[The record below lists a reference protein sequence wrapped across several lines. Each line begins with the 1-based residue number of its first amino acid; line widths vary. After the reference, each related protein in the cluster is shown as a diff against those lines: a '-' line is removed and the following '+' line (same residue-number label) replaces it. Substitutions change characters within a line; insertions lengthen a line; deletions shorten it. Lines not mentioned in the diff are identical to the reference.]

1 MLAIINEDYPKFR
14 LIQDLTENDFL
25 INYFITL
32 LNIKCSSL
40 EEKKD
45 LQIQMI
51 VILDFIKSKFGF
63 LTIPEI
69 KEAFK
74 MYVAKDFGHKEIYR
88 NLDTILVSDVLNCF
102 VNFRSD
108 SLRTYNEKNNILA
121 IEASNKLSDS
131 EKEKIMIDAVNNK
144 FTEFIET
151 KQVSEPVEHIFKELF
166 DRKLLKMPTKDTPNT
181 SAYYDKKLSEA
192 KIQVERE
199 LKSQISTS
207 KKETNKIKEELV
219 KILNNESGKVEI
231 RAKKLVLIDFFNKQI
246 ELKKE
251 KIL

>member
-1 MLAIINEDYPKFR
+1 MRNVANVTEYED
-14 LIQDLTENDFL
+14 L
-25 INYFITL
+25 INHLTKL
-32 LNIKCSSL
+32 LNIKTSS
-40 EEKKD
+40 EDSKD
-45 LQIQMI
+45 FEYQMI
-51 VILDFIKSKFGF
+51 LILDFVKSKFGF

-181 SAYYDKKLSEA
+181 SAYYDKKLLEA
-192 KIQVERE
+192 KVQVERE
-199 LKSQISTS
+199 LKSQVSTS
-207 KKETNKIKEELV
+207 KNETNKIKEELD
-219 KILNNESGKVEI
+219 KIVNNESGKVEI
-231 RAKKLVLIDFFNKQI
+231 RAKKLVIIDFFNKQI
-246 ELKKE
+246 ELNKE
-251 KIL
+251 QIL